1 MGCVYC
7 VICSHLGQAVDGI
20 GGRHPHGNDRDA
32 GRRLRRRHPHDDER
46 QQGTLASFWVETKST
61 RELLVARRG
70 RPNQHGPRRDVDHE
84 SPGQVHPARAR
95 RIEPG
100 DVGRLG
106 NRLPRIDSDEFKDEN
121 STFVT
126 PCRRARPMSA
136 CVESTSTS
144 RELFF
149 GPRGRLRPMPAPRA
163 AAVTLSRCRLNK
175 KQYNARSP
183 LVFKKFRTL
192 CCSAVYP
199 ERSRISQPELA
210 RRHWTCAIRQ
220 TCLILFK
227 KFRAYLTGD
236 F

>member
-1 MGCVYC
+1 
-7 VICSHLGQAVDGI
+7 
-20 GGRHPHGNDRDA
+20 
-32 GRRLRRRHPHDDER
+32 
-46 QQGTLASFWVETKST
+46 
-61 RELLVARRG
+61 
-70 RPNQHGPRRDVDHE
+70 
-84 SPGQVHPARAR
+84 
-95 RIEPG
+95 
-100 DVGRLG
+100 
-106 NRLPRIDSDEFKDEN
+106 
-121 STFVT
+121 
-126 PCRRARPMSA
+126 MSA